1 MFEFLSIFTVTRDP
15 VHSPSTVRRR
25 TQELSLCALKKKSS
39 MVQRLRLFLSVP
51 LGRLLLDSNK
61 FRRSKHL
68 SFSLVVDLFVL
79 LVGVVVLVH
88 AFVDDD
94 DVVEVDDVG
103 YLLCGGI
110 PLLWDSVMASG
121 HKGYSCTE
129 KSLAAKRCTWE
140 RRTFP
145 YPHLYLLFSY
155 IFLSR
160 MYIYE
165 CIYLC
170 VHIYTYV

>member
-110 PLLWDSVMASG
+110 PLL
-121 HKGYSCTE
+121 
-129 KSLAAKRCTWE
+129 
-140 RRTFP
+140 
-145 YPHLYLLFSY
+145 
-155 IFLSR
+155 
-160 MYIYE
+160 
-165 CIYLC
+165 
-170 VHIYTYV
+170 